1 MSQEL
6 EPLALAPNNPAPP
19 SPPLIRKKFLAVTLF
34 SALICFSFFK
44 FWFMP
49 VKILG
54 ESMYPTYRNGTRHFL
69 NRMAYWSKDPQ
80 RGDVVGMRA
89 PDGDLYIKRIVGL
102 PGDIVEIR
110 DGTLIVNDQRL
121 DDPRQAPLQRI
132 YGPSR
137 LGKDE
142 YFIIGDNRFISV
154 YGPIARESIL
164 GKIVL

>member
-1 MSQEL
+1 
-6 EPLALAPNNPAPP
+6 
-19 SPPLIRKKFLAVTLF
+19 
-34 SALICFSFFK
+34 
-44 FWFMP
+44 
-49 VKILG
+49 
-54 ESMYPTYRNGTRHFL
+54 
-69 NRMAYWSKDPQ
+69 MAYWSKDPQ

-121 DDPRQAPLQRI
+121 DDPQQAPLQRI
-132 YGPSR
+132 YGPAR

-154 YGPIARESIL
+154 YGPISRESIL